1 MSGLSKCTL
10 LLLLLISSFECNG
23 KVYAIA
29 TMKMVFLNENYR
41 SVTGKEALIV
51 SPYWI
56 DEDQN
61 HAPAACNN
69 TNWDGEVCYAP
80 HYEKLAEHY
89 LALHEDILDSLSAE
103 YKDKSISLQI
113 RSSRPKKELTLC

>member
-10 LLLLLISSFECNG
+10 LLLLFISSFECNG

-51 SPYWI
+51 RSIIHMPI
-56 DEDQN
+56 VVN
-61 HAPAACNN
+61 ITKP
-69 TNWDGEVCYAP
+69 
-80 HYEKLAEHY
+80 
-89 LALHEDILDSLSAE
+89 DS
-103 YKDKSISLQI
+103 K
-113 RSSRPKKELTLC
+113 

>member
-51 SPYWI
+51 STY
-56 DEDQN
+56 
-61 HAPAACNN
+61 
-69 TNWDGEVCYAP
+69 
-80 HYEKLAEHY
+80 
-89 LALHEDILDSLSAE
+89 
-103 YKDKSISLQI
+103 
-113 RSSRPKKELTLC
+113 